1 MGSKSKF
8 WILTMVVAISGLS
21 QGVLLPLI
29 AIILEEKGVSAG
41 INGFHATGIY
51 LGVLLISPFIEAP
64 LHKYGYKPI
73 ILVGGGLV
81 AAAMLAFPI
90 WFNLYFW
97 FILRLLIGV
106 GDHMLHFSSQTWIG
120 AMSDPSKR
128 GRNMAIYGL
137 FFSLGFAIG
146 PQLVNLAEINVNLPF
161 FLSGL
166 LVLIA
171 WGLVWL
177 LRNEF
182 VGEKAVIRKISFWGS
197 MKRFSEVFKLAWVA
211 MIPPFLY
218 GILETGLNATFPV
231 VGLRN
236 GLDTM
241 LIAVIIS
248 SFSVGT
254 ILFQVPIGIVSDRFG
269 RGKILPFLTGL
280 GAIVFILTAFV
291 TVPVLYVIFFFV
303 LGILLGSLYSL
314 GLSYMTDLT
323 PLELLPAGNILV
335 GMCFSLGSIIGPS
348 ATGMMIGIFGNQIF
362 YFVVAGILV
371 IGCLLLAFG
380 EKKMK
385 SMKEIK
391 I

>member
-269 RGKILPFLTGL
+269 RGKILPFLTGM

>member
-97 FILRLLIGV
+97 FILRLFIGV

-146 PQLVNLAEINVNLPF
+146 PQLVNLAEVNVNLPF

-241 LIAVIIS
+241 IIAVIIS

-254 ILFQVPIGIVSDRFG
+254 ILFQVPIGIVSDKFG
-269 RGKILPFLTGL
+269 RGKILPFLTGM
-280 GAIVFILTAFV
+280 GAIVFVLTAFV

>member
-1 MGSKSKF
+1 M
-8 WILTMVVAISGLS
+8 
-21 QGVLLPLI
+21 
-29 AIILEEKGVSAG
+29 
-41 INGFHATGIY
+41 
-51 LGVLLISPFIEAP
+51 LISPFIEAP

-81 AAAMLAFPI
+81 AVAMLAFPI

-146 PQLVNLAEINVNLPF
+146 PQLVNLAKINVNLPF
-161 FLSGL
+161 LLSGL

-254 ILFQVPIGIVSDRFG
+254 ILFQVPIGIVSDKFG
-269 RGKILPFLTGL
+269 RGKILPLLTGV
-280 GAIVFILTAFV
+280 GAVVFVLTAFV
-291 TVPVLYVIFFFV
+291 TMPVLYVIFFFV

-385 SMKEIK
+385 SMKKIK

>member
-1 MGSKSKF
+1 MGAKGKF

-51 LGVLLISPFIEAP
+51 LGVLLVSPFIEAP

-81 AAAMLAFPI
+81 AIAIFTFPI

-97 FILRLLIGV
+97 FILRLLIGI

-137 FFSLGFAIG
+137 FFSVGFAIG
-146 PQLVNLAEINVNLPF
+146 PQLVNLAKVNANLPF
-161 FLSGL
+161 FLSGIL
-166 LVLIA
+166 ILIA
-171 WGLVWL
+171 WSLVWFI
-177 LRNEF
+177 RNDF

-197 MKRFSEVFKLAWVA
+197 IKRFSGVFKMAWVA

-231 VGLRN
+231 VGLRD

-241 LIAVIIS
+241 MIAMIIS

-254 ILFQVPIGIVSDRFG
+254 IIFQVPIGIISDKFG
-269 RGKILPFLTGL
+269 RGKMLPLLTGA
-280 GAIVFILTAFV
+280 GAVVFVLTAFV
-291 TVPVLYVIFFFV
+291 KIPIFFVIFFFI

-335 GMCFSLGSIIGPS
+335 GMFFSLGSIIGPS

-362 YFVVAGILV
+362 YFVVAGILLL
-371 IGCLLLAFG
+371 GCLLLALG
-380 EKKMK
+380 GR
-385 SMKEIK
+385 KEAH
-391 I
+391 

>member
-1 MGSKSKF
+1 MGAKGKF

-29 AIILEEKGVSAG
+29 AIILEERGISAG

-81 AAAMLAFPI
+81 AVSILAFPI

-146 PQLVNLAEINVNLPF
+146 PQLVNLAEINANLPF
-161 FLSGL
+161 FLSGI

-171 WGLVWL
+171 WGLVWFV
-177 LRNEF
+177 RNDF

-197 MKRFSEVFKLAWVA
+197 LKRFSDVFKFAWVA

-231 VGLRN
+231 VGLRD

-241 LIAVIIS
+241 MIAMVIS

-254 ILFQVPIGIVSDRFG
+254 IIFQVPIGIISDKFG
-269 RGKILPFLTGL
+269 RGKVLPLLTGA
-280 GAIVFILTAFV
+280 GAVVFVLTAFV
-291 TVPVLYVIFFFV
+291 KIPVLYVVFFFV

-371 IGCLLLAFG
+371 LGCLLLIFG
-380 EKKMK
+380 ARKDALEKKMK
-385 SMKEIK
+385 N
-391 I
+391 

>member
-1 MGSKSKF
+1 MGAKGKF

-29 AIILEEKGVSAG
+29 AIILEENGISAG

-81 AAAMLAFPI
+81 AVAILAFPI

-120 AMSDPSKR
+120 AMSDPGKR

-161 FLSGL
+161 FLSGI

-171 WGLVWL
+171 WGLVWFV
-177 LRNEF
+177 RNEF

-197 MKRFSEVFKLAWVA
+197 LKRFLDVFKLAWVA

-231 VGLRN
+231 VGLRD
-236 GLDTM
+236 GLDTLM
-241 LIAVIIS
+241 IAMVIS

-254 ILFQVPIGIVSDRFG
+254 IIFQVPIGIVSDKFG
-269 RGKILPFLTGL
+269 RGKVLPLLTGV
-280 GAIVFILTAFV
+280 GAVVFVLTAFV
-291 TVPVLYVIFFFV
+291 KIPVLYVVFFFV

-348 ATGMMIGIFGNQIF
+348 ATGIMIGIFGNQIF
-362 YFVVAGILV
+362 YFAVAGILLL
-371 IGCLLLAFG
+371 GCLLLVFG
-380 EKKMK
+380 ARKDALEKKMGN
-385 SMKEIK
+385 
-391 I
+391 

>member
-1 MGSKSKF
+1 MGSKGKF

-29 AIILEEKGVSAG
+29 AIILEGKGVNAG

-73 ILVGGGLV
+73 ILIGGGLV
-81 AAAMLAFPI
+81 ALAMLAFPI

-97 FILRLLIGV
+97 FFLRLLIGV

-120 AMSDPSKR
+120 AMSDSSKR

-146 PQLVNLAEINVNLPF
+146 PQLVNLAKINANLPF
-161 FLSGL
+161 FLSGI
-166 LVLIA
+166 LVLCA
-171 WGLVWL
+171 WGLVWFL
-177 LRNEF
+177 KNEF
-182 VGEKAVIRKISFWGS
+182 VGEKAVIRKISFFDS
-197 MKRFSEVFKLAWVA
+197 LKRFSEVFKIAWVA

-218 GILETGLNATFPV
+218 GILETGLNATFPI

-254 ILFQVPIGIVSDRFG
+254 ILFQVPIGMISDKFG
-269 RGKILPFLTGL
+269 RGKILPLLTGL
-280 GAIVFILTAFV
+280 GAFVFVLTAFV
-291 TVPVLYVIFFFV
+291 NLPVLFVIFFFV

-314 GLSYMTDLT
+314 GLSFMTDLT
-323 PLELLPAGNILV
+323 PIELLPAGNILV

-362 YFVVAGILV
+362 YFVIAGILLL
-371 IGCLLLAFG
+371 GCFLLTFG
-380 EKKMK
+380 EKKLRAVK
-385 SMKEIK
+385 KIEI
-391 I
+391 

>member
-8 WILTMVVAISGLS
+8 WILTMVLAISGLS

-97 FILRLLIGV
+97 FILRLFIGV

-171 WGLVWL
+171 WGLVWI

-241 LIAVIIS
+241 IIAVIIS

-254 ILFQVPIGIVSDRFG
+254 ILFQVPIGIVSDKFG
-269 RGKILPFLTGL
+269 RGKILPFLTGM
-280 GAIVFILTAFV
+280 GAIVFVLTAFV

>member
-254 ILFQVPIGIVSDRFG
+254 ILFQVPIGIVSDKFG
-269 RGKILPFLTGL
+269 RGKILPFLTGM

-335 GMCFSLGSIIGPS
+335 GICFSLGSIIGPS

>member
-1 MGSKSKF
+1 MGAKGKF

-29 AIILEEKGVSAG
+29 AIILEEKGISAG

-81 AAAMLAFPI
+81 AVSILAFPI

-146 PQLVNLAEINVNLPF
+146 PQLVNLAKINANLPF
-161 FLSGL
+161 FLSGI

-171 WGLVWL
+171 WGLVWFV
-177 LRNEF
+177 RNDF
-182 VGEKAVIRKISFWGS
+182 VAEKAVIRKISFWGS
-197 MKRFSEVFKLAWVA
+197 LKRFSDVFQLAWVA

-231 VGLRN
+231 VGLRD

-241 LIAVIIS
+241 MIAMVIS

-254 ILFQVPIGIVSDRFG
+254 IIFQVPIGIVSDKFG
-269 RGKILPFLTGL
+269 RGKVLPLLTGA
-280 GAIVFILTAFV
+280 GAVVFMLTAFV
-291 TVPVLYVIFFFV
+291 KIPVLYVVFFFV

-371 IGCLLLAFG
+371 LGCLLLVFG
-380 EKKMK
+380 ARKDALEKKMGN
-385 SMKEIK
+385 
-391 I
+391 

>member
-8 WILTMVVAISGLS
+8 WILTMVIAISGLS

-97 FILRLLIGV
+97 FILRLFIGV

-171 WGLVWL
+171 WGLVWI

-241 LIAVIIS
+241 IIAVIIS

-254 ILFQVPIGIVSDRFG
+254 ILFQVPIGIVSDKFG
-269 RGKILPFLTGL
+269 RGKILPFLTGM
-280 GAIVFILTAFV
+280 GAIVFVLTAFV

>member
-1 MGSKSKF
+1 MGAKGKF

-29 AIILEEKGVSAG
+29 AIILEERGISAG

-81 AAAMLAFPI
+81 AVSILAFPI

-146 PQLVNLAEINVNLPF
+146 PQLVNLAEINANLPF
-161 FLSGL
+161 FLSGI

-171 WGLVWL
+171 WGLVWFV
-177 LRNEF
+177 RNDF

-197 MKRFSEVFKLAWVA
+197 LKRFSDVFKLAWVA
-211 MIPPFLY
+211 MITPFLY

-231 VGLRN
+231 VGLRD

-241 LIAVIIS
+241 MIAMVIS

-254 ILFQVPIGIVSDRFG
+254 IIFQVPIGIVSDKFG
-269 RGKILPFLTGL
+269 RGKVLPLLTGA
-280 GAIVFILTAFV
+280 GAVVFVLTAFV
-291 TVPVLYVIFFFV
+291 KIPVLYVVFFFV

-371 IGCLLLAFG
+371 LGCLLLIFG
-380 EKKMK
+380 ARKDALEKKMK
-385 SMKEIK
+385 N
-391 I
+391 

>member
-120 AMSDPSKR
+120 AMSNPSKR

-171 WGLVWL
+171 WGLVWI

-241 LIAVIIS
+241 IIAVIIS

-254 ILFQVPIGIVSDRFG
+254 ILFQVPIGIVSDKFG
-269 RGKILPFLTGL
+269 RGKILPFLTGM
-280 GAIVFILTAFV
+280 GAIVFVLTAFV

-303 LGILLGSLYSL
+303 LGILLGSLHSL